1 MENKVV
7 FITGSA
13 NGIGFDMGMQFAKEG
28 AKVILSDLN
37 NEQVDRAASLLQQQ
51 DLDVWG
57 IKCDVTQEEDVQAAA
72 ERIMEKHGRLDILI
86 NNAGLQYISPIEE
99 FPVEKFEHLI
109 KVMLVGPFITIKH
122 ILPIMKKQNF
132 GRIINIASIN
142 GLIGFANKA
151 AYNSAKHGLI
161 GLTKVTALEAA
172 QYDITVNALCPG
184 YVDTALVQN
193 QLAALAK
200 SRNVELERVLEDVIY
215 PLVPQKRLL
224 AAQEISDY
232 AIFLARENSKGITG
246 QAVVIDG
253 GYTVQ

>member
-132 GRIINIASIN
+132 GRIINVASIN

-184 YVDTALVQN
+184 YVDTALVRN
-193 QLAALAK
+193 QLADLAK
-200 SRNVELERVLEDVIY
+200 SRKVELE
-215 PLVPQKRLL
+215 K
-224 AAQEISDY
+224 
-232 AIFLARENSKGITG
+232 
-246 QAVVIDG
+246 
-253 GYTVQ
+253 